1 MANPLHLQIQLGP
14 VVDKIRA
21 PFKYLTRHTNDLVSK
36 LKGTQQASA
45 DISGYQKLR
54 LQMRTVTSEAEKMRA
69 KLKPLMQAEN
79 DQRNALKALN
89 QERNRTLRQVNQYA
103 KKLERCKA
111 PNEALQQQYMQH
123 KISLTK
129 LEASYRIS
137 QSRLHSHTQETKEAV
152 QQSKALDQQQ
162 KHLKNHLEKTEK
174 TLARAGI
181 RIDQIATHQ
190 RTFRREIKQ
199 TTGALERQN
208 KIIAIGERIKGT
220 GRALKQ
226 GIGKGWNEGQQ
237 IRQRF
242 NDHIAP
248 ALAPGLEFDSTM
260 SRVQA
265 LTGLDKDS
273 QAMQALRTDARA
285 KGASTSFSAV
295 EVAQGQAF
303 LAQAGFKADQIIAST
318 QAMLDVARAGDV
330 EVARAADI
338 ASNISSAF
346 GIDPADSAAMTQ
358 LADQLVAGFTSANM
372 SLEDLGETMK
382 YFAPIAKAAGI
393 DTATSVAMTGMLGNV
408 GIQGSEAG
416 TALRTMATRLAAL
429 PSDALKELGALKI
442 NTKDDQ
448 GNLRNMAEIL
458 ADLDSALKGRGSADK
473 LESLKKIFGQ
483 EALSSMQTLTDAIGQ
498 GGFAQQLDNI
508 RNSQGAASKVA
519 GTMADNLSGDLN
531 QLHSATLDLGLG
543 VFEAISPLL
552 RALSQAITPVLQG
565 FGQWMQANPALAK
578 TLAIVGAALAV
589 VVTVFGALT
598 MTLGVGAATFTHAY
612 PALMLLKTGL
622 LALGRA
628 LMANPIGLAITAI
641 GLAAYLI
648 YQHWQPIS
656 EFFRC
661 MWEVIKGYAL
671 SAFNGLKTLLSWTPQ
686 GLIMSNWSVIADFMR
701 VLWDGIWLHIKTV
714 WELIAGIFTLDGA
727 RILDGLSGLWE
738 LINGVLMGWPEK
750 FQQFGI
756 DLLQGFISGIKN
768 MAGSVGKVLTTV
780 VGGAVDKFKNFL
792 GINSPSRLFA
802 DFGQGTMQ
810 GYSAGLE
817 QQQDEPVQAVLAMGQ
832 RLRKAAAGI
841 VLGTAI
847 ASAPVMANTA
857 QMSGQGTRN
866 TPPTIHYEIHI
877 HAAPGQ
883 DAQAI
888 ATAVRAELDRRE
900 SQRQARQRSALN
912 DD

>member
-1 MANPLHLQIQLGP
+1 MA
-14 VVDKIRA
+14 D
-21 PFKYLTRHTNDLVSK
+21 
-36 LKGTQQASA
+36 
-45 DISGYQKLR
+45 LR
-54 LQMRTVTSEAEKMRA
+54 LQLLFDVAEKIRTPFKKMQVYSQELA
-69 KLKPLMQAEN
+69 GTLK
-79 DQRNALKALN
+79 K
-89 QERNRTLRQVNQYA
+89 
-103 KKLERCKA
+103 
-111 PNEALQQQYMQH
+111 LQQQKERLNSLEGLEKKSNKSAEKLRYAKDAVEALNEKMAAMSPVTRRARGGLNQAKRNVDEVTRSH
-123 KISLTK
+123 KANL
-129 LEASYRIS
+129 
-137 QSRLHSHTQETKEAV
+137 QAV
-152 QQSKALDQQQ
+152 EDCRKALTTAGIDYKNFDQAQQQ
-162 KHLKNHLEKTEK
+162 LKNKITATTAALEKQN
-174 TLARAGI
+174 
-181 RIDQIATHQ
+181 RIIV
-190 RTFRREIKQ
+190 
-199 TTGALERQN
+199 
-208 KIIAIGERIKGT
+208 IGERIKGA
-220 GRALKQ
+220 GRAMKQ

-248 ALAPGLEFDSTM
+248 VLAPGLEFDSTM
-260 SRVQA
+260 SRMQA
-265 LTGLDKDS
+265 LTGLDKDD
-273 QAMQALRTDARA
+273 AALAALRSDARA

-303 LAQAGFKADQIIAST
+303 LAQAGFKADQIRAST

-416 TALRTMATRLAAL
+416 TALRTMTTRLAAL
-429 PSDALKELGALKI
+429 PTDALKELNSLGI
-442 NTKDDQ
+442 QTKDGA

-458 ADLDSALKGRGSADK
+458 ADLDSALASKGSGDK

-483 EALSSMQTLTDAIGQ
+483 EALSSMQTLTDAMGQ

-508 RNSQGAASKVA
+508 RTSQGAAAKVA

-531 QLHSATLDLGLG
+531 QLRSAALDLGLG

-565 FGQWMQANPALAK
+565 IGQWMQANPVLAK

-589 VVTVFGALT
+589 VVTAFGALT
-598 MTLGVGAATFTHAY
+598 LTLGMGAAAFSHAY

-628 LMANPIGLAITAI
+628 LMMNPIGLAISAI

-648 YQHWQPIS
+648 YKHWQPIS

-661 MWEVIKGYAL
+661 MWEVIKGYAV

-686 GLIMSNWSVIADFMR
+686 GLIISHWRVIADFMR
-701 VLWDGIWLHIKTV
+701 SLWDGIWLHIKTV
-714 WELIAGIFTLDGA
+714 WELIAGMFTLDGA
-727 RILDGLSGLWE
+727 RIMNGLTSLWE
-738 LINGVLMGWPEK
+738 WINGVLMGWPEK

-756 DLLQGFISGIKN
+756 DLLQGFISGIKH
-768 MAGSVGKVLTTV
+768 MAGSVGSVLTNV
-780 VGGAVDKFKNFL
+780 VGGAVGRFKDFL
-792 GINSPSRLFA
+792 GIRSPSRLFA
-802 DFGQGTMQ
+802 ELGGFTLQ

-817 QQQDEPVQAVLAMGQ
+817 QQQDEPVKTVLALGQ

-841 VLGTAI
+841 VLGSAV
-847 ASAPVMANTA
+847 ASTPVMAAASPAASA
-857 QMSGQGTRN
+857 QHGTSAA
-866 TPPTIHYEIHI
+866 PTIHYEIHI

-888 ATAVRAELDRRE
+888 ARAVRAELDQRE
-900 SQRQARQRSALN
+900 RQRQARQRSALA